1 MGPAWA
7 RVIEGL
13 VQDIRFGVRTL
24 IRSRAVT
31 ATIVLTLALA
41 IGATT
46 AIFSVLNGV
55 ILQPLPF
62 LDPERLVEVSLT
74 VPHGELERIRHDNT
88 SFENFTF
95 YNPATKHFQSQAG
108 VERVNTIVSDREFFS
123 TLGVRALAG
132 RTFGRDDPRYVA
144 VISGRFWSRRFSR
157 DPNVIGSNLTLDHDS
172 FIVVGVMP
180 DSFQFP
186 YSAASVIGGA
196 LPESRTDVWLAE
208 YRPPSGG
215 RARTITGRL
224 KPAITAE
231 QAAAEWTVIQNRI
244 QAANPASART
254 KLPEVSVTPL
264 ADAVL
269 GSIASSLWLLF
280 GAVAMVLAA
289 ACANVANLLLALT
302 SARAR
307 EVATRAALGASR
319 ARLVRQFL
327 AEGLLLSLAGGVA
340 GLAIARWGTS
350 ALIAVGSTKIP
361 RVHEVALSWEVFA
374 FTFGMCVITA
384 VLFGLAPAWM
394 AASADLQ
401 SVTREGGGHST
412 VGRGP
417 GRLRD
422 ALVVAEVTLAFVLAF
437 GVAVVMGEVRR
448 LRAADI
454 GMATTNV
461 VALHL
466 SQPTGSQSDARPYYQ
481 IVERVEQIPGVRSA
495 GFTQALPLQ
504 NWGWTA
510 NTIDFTRPGQQPI
523 DPPPP
528 FAMELRYVTPGYF
541 AALGI
546 PVVRGRGFT
555 TFDGRDGPR
564 VIVINQALAFRYF
577 GRGDP
582 LGAPTT
588 RGTIVG
594 IVGDVRQINLKE
606 PAVPELYYPMAQNW
620 SQLSDLGM
628 SLVVRTDSAPGA
640 LIDAI
645 RSAIREIN
653 PNMAVFNVK
662 TLDEIITDSLWE
674 LHLYRWLVG
683 LFAGLALGLAAIGL
697 YALMSYG
704 VAIRRREWAVRL
716 ALGSCPQTLARLVL
730 IRGLRLSAIGIA
742 IGIVAAIAAGLLL
755 PGLPVQLS
763 AGPLTFAAV
772 SALLLAIALIASF
785 VPAVRVARSTP
796 ALALRED

>member
-1 MGPAWA
+1 MGPARA
-7 RVIEGL
+7 RVIEEL

-24 IRSRAVT
+24 LRNRAVT

-41 IGATT
+41 TGATT
-46 AIFSVLNGV
+46 AIFSVVNGV
-55 ILQPLPF
+55 VLQPLPF
-62 LDPERLVEVSLT
+62 PNPERLVEVSLT
-74 VPHGELERIRHDNT
+74 VPHRELDRIRQDNT

-95 YNPATKHFQSQAG
+95 YNPATKHLQSQTG
-108 VERVNTIVSDREFFS
+108 VERVITIVSDREFFA
-123 TLGVRALAG
+123 TLGVQALAG
-132 RTFGRDDPRYVA
+132 RTFRRDDSQYVA
-144 VISGRFWSRRFSR
+144 VISARFWSRRFNR
-157 DPNVIGSNLTLDHDS
+157 DPDVIGSNLRLDHDS
-172 FIVVGVMP
+172 FMVVGVMP
-180 DSFQFP
+180 DWFQFP

-224 KPAITAE
+224 KPGITAE

-244 QAANPASART
+244 QAENPSNART
-254 KLPEVSVTPL
+254 KLPDVSVTPL

-269 GSIASSLWLLF
+269 GSVASSLWLLF

-307 EVATRAALGASR
+307 EVATSAALGASR

-327 AEGLLLSLAGGVA
+327 AEGLLLSLAGGIA
-340 GLAIARWGTS
+340 GLAIARWGTGV
-350 ALIAVGSTKIP
+350 LVAVASTKIP

-394 AASADLQ
+394 AARVDLQ
-401 SVTREGGGHST
+401 SVVREAGGRST
-412 VGRGP
+412 AGRGY

-422 ALVVAEVTLAFVLAF
+422 ALVVAEVTLAFVLVF
-437 GVAVVMGEVRR
+437 GVAVVIGEMRR
-448 LRAADI
+448 LRDADI
-454 GMATTNV
+454 GMTTTNV

-466 SQPTGSQSDARPYYQ
+466 SQPTGSRSDARPYYQ
-481 IVERVEQIPGVRSA
+481 IVERVEQIPGVTSA

-510 NTIDFTRPGQQPI
+510 STIDFTRHGQPPV

-541 AALGI
+541 TALGI

-555 TFDGRDGPR
+555 ALDGRDAPR
-564 VIVINQALAFRYF
+564 VIVINQALARRYF
-577 GRGDP
+577 GKADP
-582 LGAPTT
+582 LGADTT

-594 IVGDVRQINLKE
+594 IVGDVRQVTLKE
-606 PAVPELYYPMAQNW
+606 PSVPELYYPMAQNW

-628 SLVVRTDSAPGA
+628 SLVVRTDSAPEP

-645 RSAIREIN
+645 RSAVRDISA
-653 PNMAVFNVK
+653 NMAVFNVK
-662 TLDEIITDSLWE
+662 TLDEVITDSLWE

-697 YALMSYG
+697 YALMSYS
-704 VAIRRREWAVRL
+704 VAVRRREWAVRL
-716 ALGSCPQTLARLVL
+716 ALGSQPGRLARLVL
-730 IRGLRLSAIGIA
+730 IRGLRLSVIGIA
-742 IGIVAAIAAGLLL
+742 IGIVAAIAAGLWL
-755 PGLPVQLS
+755 PGLPVQIS
-763 AGPLTFAAV
+763 AGPLTFVIV
-772 SALLLAIALIASF
+772 SALLLAIAFSASLL
-785 VPAVRVARSTP
+785 PAVRVARSMP
-796 ALALRED
+796 SLALRQD